1 MKTTET
7 SAGHPDGTL
16 WRVNEVSKLTGVSI
30 RTLQYYDKIGLLHPA
45 KYTEA
50 GYRLYND
57 ATLETLQQIL
67 LFRELEFPLKDIKEI
82 ISRPDFDRS
91 KALEQQIKLLT
102 LKKEHIENLID
113 LAKGIKLLGVRK
125 LKFEA
130 FDTSKIDEYAAQA
143 KAYWGKTPAYK
154 EFEEKSRGRTKEED
168 KKIYQGMIDIF
179 GEFGQIRNTEPSSKD
194 AQALVKKLQ
203 DYITEHMYTCTKK
216 ILSSLGKMYAGG
228 GDFTKNIDSYGG
240 EGTAEFTSQAIEIYC
255 R

>member
-1 MKTTET
+1 MNYDDSKRSKQTDRREYT
-7 SAGHPDGTL
+7 HP
-16 WRVNEVSKLTGVSI
+16 
-30 RTLQYYDKIGLLHPA
+30 QYYDKIGLLHPA

-57 ATLETLQQIL
+57 AALETLQQIL

>member
-1 MKTTET
+1 MMT
-7 SAGHPDGTL
+7 
-16 WRVNEVSKLTGVSI
+16 VNEVSKLTGVSI

-57 ATLETLQQIL
+57 AALETLQQIL

-143 KAYWGKTPAYK
+143 KAYWGKTSAYK

-216 ILSSLGKMYAGG
+216 ILSSLGKLYAGG

>member
-1 MKTTET
+1 MMT
-7 SAGHPDGTL
+7 
-16 WRVNEVSKLTGVSI
+16 VNEVSKLTGVSI

-45 KYTEA
+45 NYTEA
-50 GYRLYND
+50 GYRLYDD
-57 ATLETLQQIL
+57 AALETLQQIL

-143 KAYWGKTPAYK
+143 KAYWGKTPAYN